1 MHGFQ
6 LSADLNR
13 RKGTKAFYTQID
25 TNIHIDIF
33 FTFNLHITW
42 QKRDDEDTIL

>member
-1 MHGFQ
+1 MHGLQ
-6 LSADLNR
+6 QGADLNR

-25 TNIHIDIF
+25 TNIYIGIF
-33 FTFNLHITW
+33 YTLNLHTTW